1 MPRLGAGYSSKP
13 VLVKAGTRR
22 ATVTP
27 HSGGHF
33 GGKNDAPSVT
43 AAAAQGTCDQRER
56 VLGLLAE
63 TYQEMPV
70 GVTTQGSLVEV
81 LSNDTGKTWA
91 IVVTSPQGISC
102 LLLTGEG
109 WKKLQ
114 QVAQDPEA

>member
-1 MPRLGAGYSSKP
+1 M
-13 VLVKAGTRR
+13 
-22 ATVTP
+22 
-27 HSGGHF
+27 
-33 GGKNDAPSVT
+33 
-43 AAAAQGTCDQRER
+43 
-56 VLGLLAE
+56 LGLLAE
-63 TYQEMPV
+63 TYQETPLGV

-81 LSNDTGKTWA
+81 LSDDTGKTWA